1 MRLGPPLWKVRR
13 ELHRLGQQ
21 LRAVAELLYEPFL
34 RWRHDRERARHLKV
48 TPGNMPGSGKVAV
61 YLIFQP
67 RGLAES
73 SLMTCRHL
81 ASSGYAPL
89 VVSNAALSESD
100 RSRLQAVSW
109 KVVERPNF
117 GYDFGG
123 YRDGIWLLDQWGE
136 RPESLILLNDS
147 IWFPALE
154 GDQTIGRMEAMPADF
169 KGVLKLGT
177 GEGAVLRRG
186 REPFLGSFFLMFS
199 AQALRSEAFSLFW
212 RQYLNTSNKYKT
224 IRRGERRLSYVMRD
238 AGFEGWSL
246 FDRTKFD
253 EYLRV
258 ADPATLRQ
266 ILEDLVSVDPRI
278 EESIANITKAFDAGP
293 QDGQAAM
300 AVHMQGIIQAAT
312 IKSNLFSSMPIT
324 LLRDFSI
331 PFIKKSRD
339 RWNFKAL
346 QKIARHSQTGGETVA
361 IVPSAKQEMLRIVEQ
376 APPKD

>member
-21 LRAVAELLYEPFL
+21 LRAAAELFYEPFL

-48 TPGNMPGSGKVAV
+48 TPGNLPASGKVAV

-73 SLMTCRHL
+73 SLMTCQHL
-81 ASSGYAPL
+81 ASGGYAPL

-123 YRDGIWLLDQWGE
+123 YRDGVWLLQQWSVQ
-136 RPESLILLNDS
+136 PESLILMNDS

-154 GDQTIGRMEAMPADF
+154 GDQTIATMEAMPSDF
-169 KGVLKLGT
+169 KGVLTLGT

-199 AQALRSEAFSLFW
+199 AKALASNAFAEFW
-212 RQYLNTSNKYKT
+212 QRYRNTSNKYKT

-238 AGFEGWSL
+238 AGFEGASL
-246 FDRTKFD
+246 FDRTQFD
-253 EYLRV
+253 QWIRNLDVAGLRHLV
-258 ADPATLRQ
+258 DELVTLDPAIASTLQALAKAHDPADTAASAAYRASM
-266 ILEDLVSVDPRI
+266 LEAIS
-278 EESIANITKAFDAGP
+278 
-293 QDGQAAM
+293 
-300 AVHMQGIIQAAT
+300 AAT
-312 IKSNLFSSMPIT
+312 NKSNIFSSAPVSM
-324 LLRDFSI
+324 LRDFELPFVKKARDPWNLRALERLSEYHRKSPGSI
-331 PFIKKSRD
+331 RLSAPVGRELGD
-339 RWNFKAL
+339 L
-346 QKIARHSQTGGETVA
+346 VRH
-361 IVPSAKQEMLRIVEQ
+361 L
-376 APPKD
+376 

>member
-1 MRLGPPLWKVRR
+1 MSLGPPLWKVRR
-13 ELHRLGQQ
+13 ELGRLSQQ
-21 LRAVAELLYEPFL
+21 LRAVLEFFYEPFL
-34 RWRHDRERARHLKV
+34 RWQHDRERTERLKV
-48 TPGNMPGSGKVAV
+48 TPGASTPARKVAV
-61 YLIFQP
+61 YLVFQP

-73 SLMTCRHL
+73 SLLTCRHL
-81 ASSGYAPL
+81 AAGGYAPL
-89 VVSNAALSESD
+89 VVSNAPLSEAD
-100 RSRLQAVSW
+100 REQLQAVSW

-154 GDQTIGRMEAMPADF
+154 GDQTIATMEAMPSDF

-246 FDRTKFD
+246 FDRTRFD
-253 EYLRV
+253 QWLNELEVSGLRRLLDELV
-258 ADPATLRQ
+258 TIDPSMASALMATASAY
-266 ILEDLVSVDPRI
+266 DA
-278 EESIANITKAFDAGP
+278 ANTEA
-293 QDGQAAM
+293 QAAM
-300 AVHMQGIIQAAT
+300 RTSMLDAINAAT
-312 IKSNLFSSMPIT
+312 RKSNIFSSAPVSM
-324 LLRDFSI
+324 LRDFGLPFVKKARDPWNLRALERLLEYHRKSPGSI
-331 PFIKKSRD
+331 RLSAPVGRELGD
-339 RWNFKAL
+339 L
-346 QKIARHSQTGGETVA
+346 VRH
-361 IVPSAKQEMLRIVEQ
+361 L
-376 APPKD
+376 